1 MVLEKLK
8 SRDKICK
15 VLSDPI
21 PSASQIVQDAKTI
34 SLVLHQDCVASRD
47 CQPPHQGPVAPSSLV
62 NLVSNIS
69 QQIDD
74 YHPGSDVGPALHA
87 ARQVAYWSSVF
98 ISMVANSASTIPST
112 SSLAT
117 SPTTASTSISS
128 SNLPPALP
136 TPASTSI
143 MRMVNFRSVMY
154 RSNRSF
160 NIPLQFPLQFPPYPG
175 QNVVQM
181 PHTWVHSGDQ
191 MSPPRGHFTGT

>member
-47 CQPPHQGPVAPSSLV
+47 CQPPPQGPVAPSSLV

-74 YHPGSDVGPALHA
+74 YHPGSDVGPALHV

-98 ISMVANSASTIPST
+98 ISMVANSASTIPSST

-117 SPTTASTSISS
+117 SPTPASASISS
-128 SNLPPALP
+128 LSCPATLP
-136 TPASTSI
+136 TPASA
-143 MRMVNFRSVMY
+143 
-154 RSNRSF
+154 
-160 NIPLQFPLQFPPYPG
+160 NI
-175 QNVVQM
+175 
-181 PHTWVHSGDQ
+181 S
-191 MSPPRGHFTGT
+191 SSSSK